1 MTHKVSLTKP
11 FFVSPYPFSQCYFG
25 TDESK
30 ITQELVTNCHNVCK
44 PRLCCFGSY
53 KLKDSCRASV
63 GEEEC
68 ELFSLCEQMI
78 SKDGGEVKTVVE
90 LDLKEFYDDT
100 TDTSYFEEN
109 KKAIHDAVSIG
120 FVSKLQ
126 IFSFQTPI
134 AYYFLLEF

>member
-1 MTHKVSLTKP
+1 MTHDVSLTNLFLMP
-11 FFVSPYPFSQCYFG
+11 TCSFSQCYFG

-90 LDLKEFYDDT
+90 LDLKEFYDET
-100 TDTSYFEEN
+100 TDIAN
-109 KKAIHDAVSIG
+109 KE
-120 FVSKLQ
+120 
-126 IFSFQTPI
+126 
-134 AYYFLLEF
+134 YN

>member
-1 MTHKVSLTKP
+1 
-11 FFVSPYPFSQCYFG
+11 
-25 TDESK
+25 
-30 ITQELVTNCHNVCK
+30 
-44 PRLCCFGSY
+44 
-53 KLKDSCRASV
+53 
-63 GEEEC
+63 
-68 ELFSLCEQMI
+68 MI